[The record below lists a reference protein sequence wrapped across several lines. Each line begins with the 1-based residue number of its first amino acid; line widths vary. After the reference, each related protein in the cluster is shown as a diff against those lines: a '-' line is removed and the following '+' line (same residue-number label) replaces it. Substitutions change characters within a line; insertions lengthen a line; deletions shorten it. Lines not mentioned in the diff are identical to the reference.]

1 MKNETYQLIG
11 KKGEFKELCKD
22 GKPLTCPFQNKVVII
37 AETSTLAGV
46 KPVQQIQGFTCNEGC
61 AMFQTS
67 ASKTENAKTVTLNC
81 AYYAEFIDVVT
92 VETP

>member
-1 MKNETYQLIG
+1 MRNRLYQLIG

-37 AETSTLAGV
+37 VETSTLAGI

-61 AMFQTS
+61 AMFHTS
-67 ASKTENAKTVTLNC
+67 RKLGSGDVHVELNC
-81 AYYAEFIDVVT
+81 SKYLQLWEVEV